1 VSASTPPGS
10 GPPRRNC
17 DVRWD
22 DFDTGGYLADNYAT
36 LHELDRQIINVLSP
50 YYAGLPPDG
59 LAATLD
65 VGTGPNLYPLM
76 LAAAASRRLES
87 VEPSAANRAYL
98 HTLCEQGPDDCW
110 HEFWRL
116 CRELNPALPVDLG
129 QVLAGVRI
137 RRGDAFTLPPAR
149 YDMVSMFF
157 VAESVTGVREEFEG
171 ICRGFA
177 SAAAPGGHLVAA
189 FMAGMP
195 SYELGGKV
203 LPSYPIDEGALA
215 AALRG
220 LVQELDVR
228 RLPPDPTLPY
238 EHDGVLLLTARAV

>member
-1 VSASTPPGS
+1 VSAGALPG
-10 GPPRRNC
+10 PVRRNS

-22 DFDTGGYLADNYAT
+22 DFDTGGYVADNYAS
-36 LHELDRQIINVLSP
+36 LHELDRQIIAELSP
-50 YYAGLPPDG
+50 YYAALPSGG

-98 HTLCEQGPDDCW
+98 QRLCEQGPDACW
-110 HEFWRL
+110 LEFWRL
-116 CRELNPALPVDLG
+116 CRELNPALPDDLA
-129 QVLAGVRI
+129 QVLARVGV
-137 RRGDAFTLPPAR
+137 RRGDAFSLSRAR
-149 YDMVSMFF
+149 YDLVSMFF
-157 VAESVTGVREEFEG
+157 VAESVTGVREEFEE
-171 ICRGFA
+171 ICRRFA

-195 SYELGGKV
+195 SYQLGGEV
-203 LPSYPIDEGALA
+203 LPSYPIDEEALTV
-215 AALRG
+215 ALRG
-220 LVQELDVR
+220 LAEGLDLR